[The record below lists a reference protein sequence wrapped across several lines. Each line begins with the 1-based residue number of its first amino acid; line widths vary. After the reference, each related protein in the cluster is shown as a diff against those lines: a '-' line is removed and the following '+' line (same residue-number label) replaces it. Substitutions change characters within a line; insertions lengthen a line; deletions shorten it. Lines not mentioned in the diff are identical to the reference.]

1 MTWTTPSDL
10 RAQVQRLWD
19 QGVLLRA
26 QLDSEPL
33 FPLALRFKRPDSKAL
48 AERFDEVRQWIRQLQ
63 EGEGHYRLDWQ
74 EINHRQL
81 GRNQV
86 PVGAHLDSLD
96 AALALLAKRREAER
110 FAQLSQL
117 TLAGFPELHDWLAR
131 HPLRALEQ
139 AEHWGKVLAV
149 LDWFRAHPHSGIY
162 LRQLDIA
169 GVDSKFIEQR
179 RGLLGELLDLVLQ
192 AEVLDAEARGVRGF
206 SRRYGLRD
214 KPLLVR
220 LRILDPALAISGL
233 DDLSAPVEQIARLK
247 LDLDRVFITE
257 NETNALAFP
266 AHQRALVILGQGYAL
281 ERLGEIPWLH
291 DQPLH
296 YWGDI
301 DTHGLAILDRLR
313 AHLPQANSLLMD
325 RVTLLEHRQLWGEEP
340 ADKRCNATLSRLTDA
355 EQALYCELRENQLGE
370 RLRLEQ
376 EHIGFGWL
384 QQALAKLP
392 RSPLP

>member
-1 MTWTTPSDL
+1 MTWTTSADL
-10 RAQVQRLWD
+10 RTQVQRLWD

-26 QLDSEPL
+26 QLVGEPL
-33 FPLALRFKRPDSKAL
+33 FPLPLRLKRPDSKAL
-48 AERFDEVRQWIRQLQ
+48 AECFDEVRQWIRQLQ
-63 EGEGHYRLDWQ
+63 EGEGHYRLDWL

-86 PVGAHLDSLD
+86 PGGAHLDNLESALSL
-96 AALALLAKRREAER
+96 LGKSREAER
-110 FAQLSQL
+110 FAKLSQL
-117 TLAGFPELHDWLAR
+117 TLANFPELHDWLIR

-139 AEHWGKVLAV
+139 AAPWAKVLAV
-149 LDWFRAHPHSGIY
+149 LEWFRAHPHSGLY

-179 RGLLGELLDLVLQ
+179 RGLLGELLDLVLP
-192 AEVLDAEARGVRGF
+192 AETLDAEVRGVRGF
-206 SRRYGLRD
+206 ARRYGLRD
-214 KPLLVR
+214 KPPLVR

-233 DDLSAPVEQIARLK
+233 SDLSAPVEQIAQLK
-247 LDLDRVFITE
+247 LDLARVFITE

-266 AHQRALVILGQGYAL
+266 AQPRALVILGQGYAL

-313 AHLPQANSLLMD
+313 AHLPQARSLLMD
-325 RVTLLEHRQLWGEEP
+325 RATLLEHQSLWGKEP
-340 ADKRCNATLSRLTDA
+340 ADKRCNANLNRLTEA
-355 EQALYCELRENQLGE
+355 EQALYRELREDHLGE

-376 EHIGFGWL
+376 EHVRFGWL
-384 QQALAKLP
+384 QQALQGL
-392 RSPLP
+392 

>member
-1 MTWTTPSDL
+1 MTWTTPTDL

-19 QGVLLRA
+19 QGVLLRT
-26 QLDSEPL
+26 QLLGEPL

-86 PVGAHLDSLD
+86 PVGAHLDKLD
-96 AALALLAKRREAER
+96 ASLALLGKRREAER
-110 FAQLSQL
+110 FAGLSRL
-117 TLAGFPELHDWLAR
+117 TLGRFPELHDWLAR
-131 HPLRALEQ
+131 YPLRALEQ

-149 LDWFRAHPHSGIY
+149 LDWFRMHPQSGIY

-179 RGLLGELLDLVLQ
+179 RGLLGELLDRVLQ
-192 AEVLDAEARGVRGF
+192 TEVLDAEARGVRGF

-220 LRILDPALAISGL
+220 LRILDPRLEINGL
-233 DDLSAPVEQIARLK
+233 HDLSAPVEQIARLK
-247 LDLDRVFITE
+247 LDLARVFVTE

-291 DQPLH
+291 QQPLH

-301 DTHGLAILDRLR
+301 DTHGFAILDRLR
-313 AHLPQANSLLMD
+313 AHLPLARSLLMD
-325 RVTLLEHRQLWGEEP
+325 RATLLEHRELWGEEP
-340 ADKRCNATLSRLTDA
+340 ADKRCSANLGRLTEA
-355 EQALYCELRENQLGE
+355 EQALYRDLREDRLGE

-376 EHIGFGWL
+376 EHVRFGWL
-384 QQALAKLP
+384 QQALQRLP
-392 RSPLP
+392 DS

>member
-1 MTWTTPSDL
+1 MTLWTSPSDL
-10 RAQVQRLWD
+10 RGQVQRLWD
-19 QGVLLRA
+19 QGTLLRA
-26 QLDSEPL
+26 QLNGEPL
-33 FPLALRFKRPDSKAL
+33 FPLPLRLKRPDSKAL
-48 AERFDEVRQWIRQLQ
+48 AERFDEVRQWIRLLQ

-74 EINHRQL
+74 TINHRQL

-86 PVGAHLDSLD
+86 PVGAQVDSLD
-96 AALALLAKRREAER
+96 AALALLGKRREAER
-110 FAQLSQL
+110 FAELSRL
-117 TLAGFPELHDWLAR
+117 TLARFPELHDWLAR
-131 HPLRALEQ
+131 YPLRVLEQ
-139 AEHWGKVLAV
+139 AEHWAKVLAV

-179 RGLLGELLDLVLQ
+179 RGLLGELLDRVLQ
-192 AEVLDAEARGVRGF
+192 AAVLDAEARGVRGF

-220 LRILDPALAISGL
+220 LRILDANLEISGL
-233 DDLSAPVEQIARLK
+233 NDLSAPVEQIARLRME
-247 LDLDRVFITE
+247 LDRVFVTE

-291 DQPLH
+291 EQPLH

-301 DTHGLAILDRLR
+301 DTHGFAILDRLR
-313 AHLPQANSLLMD
+313 AHFPQAQSLLMD
-325 RVTLLEHRQLWGEEP
+325 RATLLEHRKLWGEEP
-340 ADKRCNATLSRLTDA
+340 ADKRCGAELRRLNED
-355 EQALYCELRENQLGE
+355 EQQLYRELREDRLAE

-376 EHIGFGWL
+376 EHIRFGWL
-384 QQALAKLP
+384 QHALRAL
-392 RSPLP
+392 

>member
-1 MTWTTPSDL
+1 MTWTSPADL

-26 QLDSEPL
+26 QLDGEPL
-33 FPLALRFKRPDSKAL
+33 FPLPLRFKRPDSKAL

-63 EGEGHYRLDWQ
+63 EGEGHYRLDWL
-74 EINHRQL
+74 EVNHRQL

-86 PVGAHLDSLD
+86 PGGARLDSLD
-96 AALALLAKRREAER
+96 AALALLGKGREAER
-110 FAQLSQL
+110 FARLSRL

-131 HPLRALEQ
+131 YPLRALEQ
-139 AEHWGKVLAV
+139 AKHWAKVLAV
-149 LDWFRAHPHSGIY
+149 LDWFRAHPQSGIY

-206 SRRYGLRD
+206 SRRFGLRD

-220 LRILDPALAISGL
+220 LRILDPNLAITGL
-233 DDLSAPVEQIARLK
+233 HDLSAPVEQIARLA
-247 LDLDRVFITE
+247 LDLDRVFVTE

-266 AHQRALVILGQGYAL
+266 AHERALVILGQGYAL

-291 DQPLH
+291 EQPLH

-301 DTHGLAILDRLR
+301 DTHGFAILDRLR
-313 AHLPQANSLLMD
+313 AHFPHAQSLLMD
-325 RVTLLEHRQLWGEEP
+325 RATLLEHRELWGEEP
-340 ADKRCNATLSRLTDA
+340 ADKRCTAELRRLNED
-355 EQALYCELRENQLGE
+355 EQLLYRELRENRLAE

-376 EHIGFGWL
+376 EHIHFGWL
-384 QQALAKLP
+384 KRALRAL
-392 RSPLP
+392 

>member
-1 MTWTTPSDL
+1 MTWTTPADL

-26 QLDSEPL
+26 QLDGEPL
-33 FPLALRFKRPDSKAL
+33 FPLALRLKRPDSKAL

-63 EGEGHYRLDWQ
+63 EGEGHYCLDWQ

-86 PVGAHLDSLD
+86 PAGAHLDSLD
-96 AALALLAKRREAER
+96 AALALLGKRREAER
-110 FAQLSQL
+110 FAELSRL
-117 TLAGFPELHDWLAR
+117 TLARFPELHDWLAR
-131 HPLRALEQ
+131 YSLRALEQ
-139 AEHWGKVLAV
+139 AEYWPKVLAV

-179 RGLLGELLDLVLQ
+179 RGLLGELLDRVLQ

-220 LRILDPALAISGL
+220 LRILDPNLAINGL
-233 DDLSAPVEQIARLK
+233 SDLSAPVEQIARLR
-247 LDLDRVFITE
+247 LDLARVFVTE

-266 AHQRALVILGQGYAL
+266 AHERALVILGQGYAL

-291 DQPLH
+291 QQPLH

-301 DTHGLAILDRLR
+301 DTHGFAILDRLR
-313 AHLPQANSLLMD
+313 AHLPQAESLLMD
-325 RVTLLEHRQLWGEEP
+325 RNTLLEHQALWGVEP
-340 ADKRCNATLSRLTDA
+340 ADKRCNASLGRLTEA
-355 EQALYCELRENQLGE
+355 EQALYRELREDRLGE

-376 EHIGFGWL
+376 EHVRFGWL
-384 QQALAKLP
+384 RQALEKL
-392 RSPLP
+392 

>member
-1 MTWTTPSDL
+1 MTWTTSADL

-26 QLDSEPL
+26 QLVGEPL
-33 FPLALRFKRPDSKAL
+33 FPLPLRLKRPDSKAL

-63 EGEGHYRLDWQ
+63 EGEGHYRLDWL

-86 PVGAHLDSLD
+86 PGGAHLDSLD
-96 AALALLAKRREAER
+96 AALALLGKAREAER
-110 FAQLSQL
+110 FAALSRL
-117 TLAGFPELHDWLAR
+117 TLAGFPELHDWLTR

-139 AEHWGKVLAV
+139 AAHWGKVLAV
-149 LDWFRAHPHSGIY
+149 LEWFRAHPHSGLY

-179 RGLLGELLDLVLQ
+179 RGLLGELLDLVLP
-192 AEVLDAEARGVRGF
+192 AEALDAEVRGVRGF
-206 SRRYGLRD
+206 ARRYGLRD
-214 KPLLVR
+214 KPPLVR

-233 DDLSAPVEQIARLK
+233 SDLSAPVEQIARLK
-247 LDLDRVFITE
+247 LDLARVFITE

-266 AHQRALVILGQGYAL
+266 AQPRALVILGQGYAL

-313 AHLPQANSLLMD
+313 AHLPQARSLLMD
-325 RVTLLEHRQLWGEEP
+325 RTTLLEHQSLWGQEP
-340 ADKRCNATLSRLTDA
+340 ADKRCNANLNRLTEA
-355 EQALYCELRENQLGE
+355 EQALYRELREDHLGE

-376 EHIGFGWL
+376 EHVRFGWL
-384 QQALAKLP
+384 QQALQGL
-392 RSPLP
+392 

>member
-1 MTWTTPSDL
+1 MTSWTTPTDL
-10 RAQVQRLWD
+10 RTQVQRLWD

-26 QLDSEPL
+26 QLHGEPL
-33 FPLALRFKRPDSKAL
+33 FPLALRLKRPDTKAL

-63 EGEGHYRLDWQ
+63 AGAGHYQLDWQ
-74 EINHRQL
+74 TINHRQL

-86 PVGAHLDSLD
+86 PAGAHLDSLD
-96 AALALLAKRREAER
+96 AALAMLGKRREAER
-110 FAQLSQL
+110 FAQLCRQ
-117 TLAGFPELHDWLAR
+117 TLAGFPELHDWLTR

-139 AEHWGKVLAV
+139 AEHWSKVMAV
-149 LDWFRAHPHSGIY
+149 LDWFRAHPHSGLY

-179 RGLLGELLDLVLQ
+179 RGLLGELLDRVLQ
-192 AEVLDAEARGVRGF
+192 AEALDAEARGVRGF

-220 LRILDPALAISGL
+220 LRILDPRLYINGL
-233 DDLSAPVEQIARLK
+233 SDLSAPVEQIAQLE
-247 LDLDRVFITE
+247 LDLERVFVTE

-266 AHQRALVILGQGYAL
+266 AHERALVILGQGYAL

-291 DQPLH
+291 RQPLH

-301 DTHGLAILDRLR
+301 DTHGFAILDRLR
-313 AHLPQANSLLMD
+313 AHLPQAKSLLMD
-325 RVTLLEHRQLWGEEP
+325 RDTLLEHQVLWGQEP
-340 ADKRCNATLSRLTDA
+340 ADKRCSANLGRLTNA
-355 EQALYCELRENQLGE
+355 EQMLYRELRDDHLGE

-376 EHIGFGWL
+376 EHVRFGWL
-384 QQALAKLP
+384 QQALDSLP
-392 RSPLP
+392 V

>member
-1 MTWTTPSDL
+1 MTWTAPADL
-10 RAQVQRLWD
+10 RVQVQRLWD
-19 QGVLLRA
+19 QGMLLRA
-26 QLDSEPL
+26 QLEDESL
-33 FPLALRFKRPDSKAL
+33 FPLALRLKRPDSKAL

-63 EGEGHYRLDWQ
+63 EGEGHYQLDWQ
-74 EINHRQL
+74 TINHRQL

-86 PVGAHLDSLD
+86 PGGAHLDSLD
-96 AALALLAKRREAER
+96 AALALLGKRREAER
-110 FAQLSQL
+110 FAQLGRL
-117 TLAGFPELHDWLAR
+117 TLTSFPELHDWLAR

-139 AEHWGKVLAV
+139 AEHWGKVMAV

-179 RGLLGELLDLVLQ
+179 RGLLGELLDRVLQ

-220 LRILDPALAISGL
+220 LRILDPNLAIGGL
-233 DDLSAPVEQIARLK
+233 NDLSAPVEQIARLA
-247 LDLDRVFITE
+247 LDLERVFVTE

-266 AHQRALVILGQGYAL
+266 AHERALVILGQGYAL

-291 DQPLH
+291 EQPLY

-301 DTHGLAILDRLR
+301 DTHGFAILDRLR

-325 RVTLLEHRQLWGEEP
+325 RATLLEHQALWGQEP
-340 ADKRCNATLSRLTDA
+340 ADKRCNANLGRLTEA
-355 EQALYCELRENQLGE
+355 EQALYCELREDRLGE

-376 EHIGFGWL
+376 EHVRFGWL
-384 QQALAKLP
+384 RQALERL
-392 RSPLP
+392 

>member
-1 MTWTTPSDL
+1 MTWTTPTDL
-10 RAQVQRLWD
+10 RSQVQRLWD

-26 QLDSEPL
+26 QLNGEPL
-33 FPLALRFKRPDSKAL
+33 FPLVLRVKRPDSKAL

-63 EGEGHYRLDWQ
+63 HGEGHYRLDWQ

-86 PVGAHLDSLD
+86 PVGAHLVSLD
-96 AALALLAKRREAER
+96 AALALLGKRREAER
-110 FAQLSQL
+110 FAQLSRL
-117 TLAGFPELHDWLAR
+117 TVDGFPELHDWLAR
-131 HPLRALEQ
+131 YPLRALEQ
-139 AEHWGKVLAV
+139 AEHWTKVLAV
-149 LDWFRAHPHSGIY
+149 LDWFRTHPQSGLY

-179 RGLLGELLDLVLQ
+179 RGLIGELLDRVLQ
-192 AEVLDAEARGVRGF
+192 TEVLDTEARGVRGF

-214 KPLLVR
+214 KPMLVR
-220 LRILDPALAISGL
+220 MRILDPQLAIAGL
-233 DDLSAPVEQIARLK
+233 TDLSAPVEQIARLK
-247 LDLDRVFITE
+247 LDLARVFVTE

-281 ERLGEIPWLH
+281 QHLSEIPWLH

-301 DTHGLAILDRLR
+301 DSHGLAILDRLR
-313 AHLPQANSLLMD
+313 THLPQARSLLMD
-325 RVTLLEHRQLWGEEP
+325 RATLLEHRCLWGEEP
-340 ADKRCNATLSRLTDA
+340 ADKRCSAALSRLTA
-355 EQALYCELRENQLGE
+355 EEQALYLDLREDRLGQ

-376 EHIGFGWL
+376 EHIRFSWL
-384 QQALAKLP
+384 EKALGQL
-392 RSPLP
+392 